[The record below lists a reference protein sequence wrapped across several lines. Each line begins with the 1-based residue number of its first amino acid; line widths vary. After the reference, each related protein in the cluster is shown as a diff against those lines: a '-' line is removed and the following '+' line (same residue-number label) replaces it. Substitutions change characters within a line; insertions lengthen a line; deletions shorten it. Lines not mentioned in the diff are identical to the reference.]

1 MGQAGYLLRFV
12 DIVLILLFGFI
23 CISSIKPSSVQP
35 PESSEAPYKNIDPS
49 QIVFVSIQNDGS
61 FLVEDERRTLR
72 TPAKLRTFLRQK
84 RDALGRAEMKAR
96 LRSSQTAPI
105 YYLMQAAKIC
115 KQLGIPKSIEVEIN
129 RSR

>member
-35 PESSEAPYKNIDPS
+35 PESTEAPYKNIDPS
-49 QIVFVSIQNDGS
+49 QIVFVSIQNDGA
-61 FLVEDERRTLR
+61 FLVDDERRTLR
-72 TPAKLRTFLRQK
+72 TPAQLRAFLRQK
-84 RDALGRAEMKAR
+84 RDALGRTEMKAR
-96 LRSSQTAPI
+96 LRSSRTAPI